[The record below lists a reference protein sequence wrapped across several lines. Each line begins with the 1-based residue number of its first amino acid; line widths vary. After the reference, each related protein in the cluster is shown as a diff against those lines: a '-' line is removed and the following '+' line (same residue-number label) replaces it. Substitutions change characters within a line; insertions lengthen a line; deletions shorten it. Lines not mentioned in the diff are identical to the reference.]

1 MASEASTG
9 CTVYMEQDQLATR
22 FHYCGLHKKARQK
35 MLPTTTKETGGRW
48 GFPKKGRR
56 SQGLSQE
63 GNEEVRNWSCQE
75 IVMSGG
81 TAVSCLLLN

>member
-35 MLPTTTKETGGRW
+35 MLPTTTKETRGKMGI
-48 GFPKKGRR
+48 P
-56 SQGLSQE
+56 QE
-63 GNEEVRNWSCQE
+63 GQKEPGSLPGRQRGSQKLELSRDCDVRRNSS
-75 IVMSGG
+75 VLS
-81 TAVSCLLLN
+81 AA